1 MPADQPTQQAPAL
14 RADARRNRESL
25 VTAARAVFAERGL
38 GAPLEEVA
46 RRASVSIGTL
56 YNRFGARTDLVDAV
70 YADRVEETV
79 RSAER
84 ATQAEDPWQGLVE
97 HLTFMAQIQA
107 SDRGFEDVCVYSFP
121 PGSVI
126 ERAKAR
132 GHSVFVALVGDAQH
146 SGALRDDISVAD
158 LGLLLWSVV
167 RATEGIRSSA
177 PDAWRRHLAVL
188 LDGLRAQAAHPVPG
202 PPLDQALVRQAMT
215 FG

>member
-1 MPADQPTQQAPAL
+1 MPADQPTPETPVL

-46 RRASVSIGTL
+46 RRAGVSIGTL
-56 YNRFGARTDLVDAV
+56 YNRFGTRADLVDAV
-70 YADRVEETV
+70 YTDRVEETV

-84 ATQAEDPWQGLVE
+84 AAEADDPWQGLVE
-97 HLTFMAQIQA
+97 HLVFIAQVQA

-121 PGSVI
+121 PGSAI
-126 ERAKAR
+126 EGAKVR
-132 GHSVFVALVGDAQH
+132 GHTAFVALVENAQH
-146 SGALRDDISVAD
+146 AGALRNDISVAD

-177 PDAWRRHLAVL
+177 PDAWRRHLGVL
-188 LDGLRAQAAHPVPG
+188 LDGLRAQAAHPVSG
-202 PPLDQALVRQAMT
+202 QPLDQDLVRQAMT